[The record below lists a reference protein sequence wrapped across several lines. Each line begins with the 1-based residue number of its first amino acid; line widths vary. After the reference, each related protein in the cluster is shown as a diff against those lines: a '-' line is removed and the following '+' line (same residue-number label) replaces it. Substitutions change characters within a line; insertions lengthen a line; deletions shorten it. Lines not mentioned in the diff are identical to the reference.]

1 MSEDD
6 PYRAVTNLL
15 DEFLT
20 ANVHFSP
27 FPELANG
34 KKPARF
40 PALVDERQCVFGE
53 HLRVELPKG
62 IGRIDHR
69 TKRSAGI
76 KMEMSQHR
84 AIRSYYE
91 PVRGVDDLLD
101 ELPRIGHIFWDIPVR
116 VQATL
121 LSSSLF

>member
-20 ANVHFSP
+20 ANGHFSP

-40 PALVDERQCVFGE
+40 PAFVDERQGVSGE
-53 HLRVELPKG
+53 HLRGELPKD
-62 IGRIDHR
+62 IGGLDHR
-69 TKRSAGI
+69 PKGPVGI
-76 KMEMSQHR
+76 KLRGSNHR
-84 AIRSYYE
+84 EIRPYND
-91 PVRGVDDLLD
+91 PVGGADDLL
-101 ELPRIGHIFWDIPVR
+101 
-116 VQATL
+116 
-121 LSSSLF
+121 